1 MKIDLHCH
9 TQSTKDEGIERD
21 ISVQEMIPI
30 LVSKEVEIASITNHN
45 LFDLNEFNESCELGI
60 LHGLQFYPG
69 VELDVIGLDNEQA
82 HVIIVID
89 PKQAS
94 KFDELFG
101 RVAIK
106 FPKIFHIKLNELLIL
121 ITGLDYLFIAHYN
134 KKPELTKNSLNYVAK
149 NIENFRLFLEPSN
162 FRSLSIFSN
171 KGHSCLIGSDIK
183 DWSRYLEEDN
193 ILPELKLK
201 INSFHEL
208 VLLSKRDK
216 DIINTLLNRVRSTN
230 LNINL
235 IRQGSKDV
243 FRTENLDLYD
253 DINVIFG
260 GKGSGKS
267 KYLEFIKT
275 ALIKLGQDPVY
286 YNSDDAKDV
295 LDDYK
300 KISENEFTVTNIED
314 GLLYPNFTTI
324 EKWEPITPTSLDLY
338 FDAINTNK
346 NKRNRVFISII
357 ERTMLRNEYQQE
369 IEKYALMYDEFRNF
383 KEWFNELDKNL
394 MNILEEKAIPLME
407 ILDILEMSSFELYR
421 SNWVGDKAIT
431 LANNTIQILK
441 EETDILSNGRSI
453 PNKAGFEELFTNL
466 MTPYKIVIE
475 FKEFLAK
482 KAHETINSFADLEE
496 HKKLSLRTTYTP
508 YNASIVKASIF
519 QFKSRKITELH
530 QTSEMILKVYNTF
543 CTDQYKQNIINLIEK
558 LIEFEINDFSE
569 FVCISRRYCT
579 DEEDY
584 YKPSSG
590 EEKVVAFQK
599 ILEQDKK
606 YYLLDEPEKSL
617 GSFYTSS
624 VILPKIKRLSDLG
637 KCVVCTT
644 HSANIAV
651 LGMPYQTILKEYCSR
666 EYKTFVGNMYINK
679 LSCINEPNLE
689 FSWSEKSL
697 ELLEGGE
704 HAFNERSYA
713 YAIK

>member
-9 TQSTKDEGIERD
+9 TQSTKDEGIERN

-45 LFDLNEFNESCELGI
+45 LFDIEEFNELCKLGRQ
-60 LHGLQFYPG
+60 HGIQFYPG
-69 VELDVIGLDNEQA
+69 VELDVIGLDNEHA

-89 PKQAS
+89 PNEAS
-94 KFDELFG
+94 IFSDLFSS
-101 RVAIK
+101 VAIQS
-106 FPKIFHIKLNELLIL
+106 PKTFNIKLSELLEKIND
-121 ITGLDYLFIAHYN
+121 LDFFFIAHYN

-149 NIENFRLFLEPSN
+149 NIENFRIFLEPSN
-162 FRSLSIFSN
+162 FRGLSIFSN
-171 KGHSCLIGSDIK
+171 KGHSCLIGSDVK
-183 DWSRYLEEDN
+183 DWSKYLNEDN

-208 VLLSKRDK
+208 VLLAKRDK
-216 DIINTLLNRVRSTN
+216 DIINTLLNRVRSIN
-230 LNINL
+230 LNIDL

-267 KYLEFIKT
+267 KYLEFIRT

-295 LDDYK
+295 LEDYK
-300 KISENEFTVTNIED
+300 KISENEFVVTNIEEN
-314 GLLYPNFTTI
+314 LQCTNFTTI
-324 EKWEPITPTSLDLY
+324 QKWETSTPTSLDLY
-338 FDAINTNK
+338 FDAINTSK

-357 ERTMLRNEYQQE
+357 ERTMLRNEYQHL
-369 IEKYALMYDEFRNF
+369 IEKYSTMYEKFLDF
-383 KEWFNELDKNL
+383 KEWFKDLEKSS
-394 MNILEEKAIPLME
+394 MTILEEKTQPLLE
-407 ILDILEMSSFELYR
+407 ILEILEKSSFELYKE
-421 SNWVGDKAIT
+421 NWVGDRAIT
-431 LANNTIQILK
+431 LANDAIQILK
-441 EETDILSNGRSI
+441 DETDILSNGRSI
-453 PNKAGFEELFTNL
+453 PNIAGLEDLFTNL
-466 MTPYKIVIE
+466 ITPYKVATD
-475 FKEFLAK
+475 FKEFLSKNAR
-482 KAHETINSFADLEE
+482 ETIFTFADLEE
-496 HKKLSLRTTYTP
+496 NKKLSLRTTYTP
-508 YNASIVKASIF
+508 YNPSVVKASTF
-519 QFKSRKITELH
+519 QFKSRKITELN
-530 QTSEMILKVYNTF
+530 QTSEMILKVYSTF
-543 CTDQYKQNIINLIEK
+543 CSNQYKQNIINLIEK
-558 LIEFEINDFSE
+558 INEFEINDFSE

-579 DEEDY
+579 DDEDY

-599 ILEQDKK
+599 ILEQEKK

-679 LSCINEPNLE
+679 LSCINDPGLE
-689 FSWSEKSL
+689 FLWSDKSL